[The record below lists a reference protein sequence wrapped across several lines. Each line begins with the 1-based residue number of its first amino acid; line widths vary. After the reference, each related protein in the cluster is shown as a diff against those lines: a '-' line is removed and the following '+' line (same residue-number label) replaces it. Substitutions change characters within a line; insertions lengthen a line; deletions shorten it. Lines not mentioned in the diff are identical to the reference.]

1 MEHRLSTLLGH
12 CVPGRG
18 LLLVIVLL
26 MLGES
31 AASLATP
38 WFAGQFAAAVM
49 DGRPVF
55 GLAPGQIILLWLG
68 LFLGQALLRF
78 FSSYL
83 TTSTGARVLTR
94 LSNRLYDHLQLLPL
108 DVFQQ
113 RKRGD
118 LLALLSNDVA
128 ILSHFV
134 TGTLTGLV
142 PMLFTLVGAL
152 VLMAAIDGRVTL
164 LAALLV
170 PTFFLILKLMGRGI
184 RPVSREL
191 TQRQADMLAL
201 AEENIGLL
209 PLIKA
214 FNREGRESQRFRRHS
229 AGVLR
234 LRSRQLRLQAA
245 LSPVI
250 QLLASAGIL
259 LVLWV
264 SSEQL
269 RNGQLTAPELV
280 SLLLYGLLF
289 ARPVSSMA
297 NLYGQVQQVRGA
309 GERLLELF
317 AIAPEPD
324 DRAGVALP
332 PVRGDID
339 FRDVAFAYPGRPPL
353 FDGLDL
359 HLDAGSTVAVTG
371 PNGVGKSTLLHLLMR
386 FVEPARGRIEID
398 GIDIAGV
405 SLYSLRRQIGL
416 VTQHVLLADATVEEN
431 IRFGHPEADAEAV
444 EAAARAAHA
453 HEFILELPQGYR
465 TRIGEQGVRLSGG
478 QRQRIALARALLTD
492 PPILLLDEATAM
504 FDAEGERRFIA
515 SCRDTF
521 EGRTVLMITHRPAT
535 LALADRIVRLGGGSG
550 EVVTERA

>member
-170 PTFFLILKLMGRGI
+170 PAFFLILKLMGRGI